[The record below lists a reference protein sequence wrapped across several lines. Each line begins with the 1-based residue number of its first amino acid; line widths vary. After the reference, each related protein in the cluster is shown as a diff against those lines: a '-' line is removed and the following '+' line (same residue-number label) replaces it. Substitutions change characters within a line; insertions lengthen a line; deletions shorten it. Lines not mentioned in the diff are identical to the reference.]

1 MKGHGL
7 LQQKDLSC
15 TSPVISTNPRA
26 SSQEDG
32 EVQPIETF
40 REALGNA
47 SLGMS
52 DQQGNAVD
60 LKCNI
65 THSSQTPDITPPQ
78 LSSSFTPL
86 SLSLSLSLV
95 CGVDGH
101 SYERLWRL
109 MAYYSETPA
118 RLQREIMLSKAPT
131 LAYRY
136 EITETQT
143 THSSVIILQFCFN
156 PNTLISCPSGTDR
169 EQRERATTIQG
180 SEPVSKPSLPGYCSP
195 MSVSS
200 STELSPAPTG
210 LN

>member
-65 THSSQTPDITPPQ
+65 THSSQTPDITPPH
-78 LSSSFTPL
+78 LSSSSIPL
-86 SLSLSLSLV
+86 SISLSLD

-101 SYERLWRL
+101 GYERLWRL
-109 MAYYSETPA
+109 LAYYSEMPV
-118 RLQREIMLSKAPT
+118 RLQREIMLSKAPR

-136 EITETQT
+136 ENTEAHK
-143 THSSVIILQFCFN
+143 THSCVIFLFTCTIL
-156 PNTLISCPSGTDR
+156 L
-169 EQRERATTIQG
+169 
-180 SEPVSKPSLPGYCSP
+180 
-195 MSVSS
+195 
-200 STELSPAPTG
+200 
-210 LN
+210 